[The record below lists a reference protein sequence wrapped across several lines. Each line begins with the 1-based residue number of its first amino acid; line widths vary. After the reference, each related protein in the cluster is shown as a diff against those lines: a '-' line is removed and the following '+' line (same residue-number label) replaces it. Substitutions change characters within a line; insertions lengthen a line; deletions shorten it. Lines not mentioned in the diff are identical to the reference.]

1 MVKSEV
7 RFNDGM
13 TTITV
18 ADLQRAVEFYTG
30 ILGLQ
35 LRDRQGDE
43 WAVVELG
50 GLRLGLY
57 PGGMAPAHSNSNGV
71 SVCFY
76 VAGSLEDAIG
86 ELQLRGVHFNDIEPD
101 RGVSNIRRAWF
112 VDPDG
117 NRLFAAERHE
127 PW

>member
-1 MVKSEV
+1 VKSEA
-7 RFNDGM
+7 RFEDGM
-13 TTITV
+13 TTIRVT
-18 ADLQRAVEFYTG
+18 DLERALQFYTG
-30 ILGLQ
+30 ILGLR

-50 GLRLGLY
+50 ALRLGLY
-57 PGGMAPAHSNSNGV
+57 PGAMTPADSHTNGV
-71 SVCFY
+71 SVCLY
-76 VAGSLEDAIG
+76 VAGSLEAAIG
-86 ELQLRGVHFNDIEPD
+86 DLQLQGVHFNEVEPD

-112 VDPDG
+112 ADPDG